1 MRVQRVN
8 LNIPRNKNYH
18 KPFIYN
24 EALDFM
30 KKAKVGGVI
39 SNEGVRMD
47 GVPISF
53 LKLLNKAKIYF
64 NLINR

>member
-1 MRVQRVN
+1 
-8 LNIPRNKNYH
+8 
-18 KPFIYN
+18 
-24 EALDFM
+24 M

-64 NLINR
+64 NLISK